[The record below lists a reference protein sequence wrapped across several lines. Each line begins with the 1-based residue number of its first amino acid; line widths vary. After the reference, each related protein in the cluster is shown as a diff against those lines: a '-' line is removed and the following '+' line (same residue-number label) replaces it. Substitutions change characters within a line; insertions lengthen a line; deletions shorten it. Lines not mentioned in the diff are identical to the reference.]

1 MADWCTI
8 GRIARERVTYYEK
21 LKSYVVTFPY
31 LLVGEQEFDNG
42 FIYFEKDMVHNFSRD
57 WVEISLCH
65 ENYLLH
71 VTSNGCKEVIS
82 ISWSAIANSQF
93 RYYRKYDYMIS
104 VSQKTIRPGSVRTEK
119 SVLMDLPV
127 PLWNV
132 AKNKGCFVDI
142 SSEQI
147 IMQNYNSR
155 AAVTFGSK
163 EEDVNI
169 TFTYLSLDGRWEKET
184 VPVKRFL
191 SLVIESKE
199 KKKELG
205 LY

>member
-1 MADWCTI
+1 
-8 GRIARERVTYYEK
+8 
-21 LKSYVVTFPY
+21 
-31 LLVGEQEFDNG
+31 
-42 FIYFEKDMVHNFSRD
+42 
-57 WVEISLCH
+57 
-65 ENYLLH
+65 
-71 VTSNGCKEVIS
+71 
-82 ISWSAIANSQF
+82 
-93 RYYRKYDYMIS
+93 
-104 VSQKTIRPGSVRTEK
+104 
-119 SVLMDLPV
+119 MDLPV

-147 IMQNYNSR
+147 IMQNYNAR

-163 EEDVNI
+163 EENVNI